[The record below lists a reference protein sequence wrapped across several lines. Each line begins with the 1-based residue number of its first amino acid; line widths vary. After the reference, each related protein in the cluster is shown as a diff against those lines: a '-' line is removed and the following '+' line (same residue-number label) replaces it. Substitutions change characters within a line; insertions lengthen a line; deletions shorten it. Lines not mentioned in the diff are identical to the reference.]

1 MVLVQLRMK
10 HIYNIIITLRIDIRQ
25 FIYRYW
31 IFEMRNGGIDQK

>member
-1 MVLVQLRMK
+1 MELVQTRMTY
-10 HIYNIIITLRIDIRQ
+10 ISNILYTLRTDIRQ